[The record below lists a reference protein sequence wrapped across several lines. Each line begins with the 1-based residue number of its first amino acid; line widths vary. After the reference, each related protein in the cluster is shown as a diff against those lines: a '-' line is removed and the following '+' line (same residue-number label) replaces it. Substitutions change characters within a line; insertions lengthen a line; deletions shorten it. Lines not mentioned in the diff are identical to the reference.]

1 MSPFSRIFDTPWVR
15 LGAGIALAIVLI
27 VLPLVSQP
35 FTNQTIT
42 RIAVFA
48 VAVLGLNIVMGYAGQ
63 VSLGQIFFVGVGAY
77 AAAVTIKSEW
87 GSALGVGG
95 VLIALIMAIL
105 VPGLIGLVIALAAAR
120 LRGLGLALVT
130 IALPIVG
137 VPLAKRLSEIT
148 GGSQGM
154 SVRVFAAPEWT
165 GLYNDQWQYY
175 VVMLIAAAAF
185 ALMFFLVRGKY
196 GRAFAIVKAN
206 EAVASSMGV
215 SPYRYKVLAFTV
227 ASAVGGVA
235 GFLYIVA
242 IQFVSPDAMSFGH
255 SIELVIATI
264 VGGSG
269 SIVGSILGGAFYV
282 LIPQITNSVYP
293 ESTTVVQGIIILVV
307 LFVLPGGLASLPRR
321 LRRAFRRTLGRRPAQ
336 SQTPGPDS
344 GPGEA
349 ENNER
354 QGQG

>member
-1 MSPFSRIFDTPWVR
+1 MSTLTR
-15 LGAGIALAIVLI
+15 LLDNRWARRGVALALAVVLV
-27 VLPLVSQP
+27 VLPLISQP

-48 VAVLGLNIVMGYAGQ
+48 VAVLGLNVVMGYAGQ

-87 GSALGVGG
+87 GMALGVVGI
-95 VLIALIMAIL
+95 LIGLLMAIL
-105 VPGLIGLVIALAAAR
+105 IPGVIGLVIALAAAR

-130 IALPIVG
+130 IALPIIG

-154 SVRVFAAPEWT
+154 SVRVFSAPEWT

-175 VVMLIAAAAF
+175 VVMLVGAAVF
-185 ALMFFLVRGKY
+185 ALVFFLVRGKF
-196 GRAFAIVKAN
+196 GRAFAIVRAN
-206 EAVASSMGV
+206 EAVASSMGI

-282 LIPQITNSVYP
+282 LIPQLTNAVYP
-293 ESTTVVQGIIILVV
+293 ESTTVVQGVIILLV
-307 LFVLPGGLASLPRR
+307 LFLLPGGLASLPRR
-321 LRRAFRRTLGRRPAQ
+321 FGRLFRRITRTGPTHP
-336 SQTPGPDS
+336 QTPGSDS
-344 GPGEA
+344 APGETD
-349 ENNER
+349 NTER
-354 QGQG
+354 QGQR